1 MHQLP
6 LPPESFDAVT
16 FRLVLHYAEDPAG
29 AITEA
34 ARVLRPGG
42 RLVVIDFAT
51 HAEESLREEHAHR
64 WLGFADDQLAGW
76 YRAAGLVPA
85 ESVRLPGDPLPV
97 CPLPAARAANAAVAH
112 GRRPPRAGSAD
123 RPPETGRAPG

>member
-29 AITEA
+29 AIAEA

-51 HAEESLREEHAHR
+51 HAEESLCEEHAHR

-76 YRAAGLVPA
+76 YPAAGLVPA
-85 ESVRLPGDPLPV
+85 ESVRMPGAPLTVCLCPAAPTANDPLPV
-97 CPLPAARAANAAVAH
+97 GTRPQRA
-112 GRRPPRAGSAD
+112 
-123 RPPETGRAPG
+123 